1 MVTPELLQYVRN
13 AFAQGATVD
22 QLRVSLRASGWTE
35 QDINFVLLPQQNSVN
50 SSGTVPPPYGTST
63 PPNQTMAYMQNPQSP
78 YGPPVAYTPQPMAQS
93 SGDDT
98 RTIVTILLLFF
109 SYPIGLIVMWFW
121 ARWKSWV
128 KILVSLPVIFI
139 VLILILAVLAA
150 ALNPEKTKTTPKGAT
165 SNTETKAKAGASC
178 FINSDCETGKCVS
191 KGNGRVCTEGKIGD
205 PCFLGMDCKSEH
217 CVSDACTE
225 GKEGDKCIT
234 SFDCESDLKCKSGT
248 CQ

>member
-1 MVTPELLQYVRN
+1 MVTPELLQYIKN

-35 QDINFVLLPQQNSVN
+35 QDINFALLPQGNINSGGV
-50 SSGTVPPPYGTST
+50 VPPPYGSV
-63 PPNQTMAYMQNPQSP
+63 PPNQTMASMQNPQNP
-78 YGPPVAYTPQPMAQS
+78 YGPQAAYAPQPIVQS

-109 SYPIGLIVMWFW
+109 FYPIGLIVMWFW

-128 KILVSLPVIFI
+128 KILISLPIVFLIIIF
-139 VLILILAVLAA
+139 VLAVIAA
-150 ALNPEKTKTTPKGAT
+150 VLNPERTEVTPKGT
-165 SNTETKAKAGASC
+165 STNSETKAKAGASC
-178 FINSDCETGKCVS
+178 SINSDCETGKCVS

-205 PCFLGMDCKSEH
+205 PCFLGMDCKSDH
-217 CVSDACTE
+217 CVSDVCTE

-234 SFDCESDLKCKSGT
+234 SFDCETGLKCKSKT